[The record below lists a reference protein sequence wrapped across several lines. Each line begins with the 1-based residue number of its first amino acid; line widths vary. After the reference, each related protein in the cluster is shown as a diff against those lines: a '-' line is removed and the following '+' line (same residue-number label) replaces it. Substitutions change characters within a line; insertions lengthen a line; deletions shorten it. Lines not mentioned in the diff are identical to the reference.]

1 VSPRVRVFAHS
12 EIATECDACG
22 VRFHITS
29 GGACVKCRRVLCAQ
43 HLYGS
48 WLRRLAVDFGAAA
61 VCVTCRQTSGA

>member
-1 VSPRVRVFAHS
+1 VSHRIRVFAQS
-12 EIATECDACG
+12 EIVTECDACG

-48 WLRRLAVDFGAAA
+48 WLRRLATDLGAAS
-61 VCVTCRQTSGA
+61 VCVACRRAA

>member
-1 VSPRVRVFAHS
+1 MSPRVRVFAQS

-22 VRFHITS
+22 IRFRITS
-29 GGACVKCRRVLCAQ
+29 GGACVKCRRVLCGP

-61 VCVTCRQTSGA
+61 VCVDCRRSG